1 MITTVV
7 AMPNIL
13 DPMYWI
19 GPQGLF
25 ASAVLPTI
33 LAIVFV
39 ETGLLFPLLPGES
52 LLFTGGLLAAHG
64 TLDIWVLAPAVAL
77 TAILGDQTGYFIGRR
92 IGPALFKKED
102 SRFFK
107 QHHVTESHAFFE
119 KYGPAAI
126 ILARFMPFV
135 RTFTPVVAGV
145 SYMRYPVYL
154 AFDIVG
160 GILWGGGVTVA
171 GYFLGNVPFIHQNLE
186 KIVLVILFVSHAAGV
201 HRLRPGVLEAPAGS
215 PRRRTAAGTR
225 VARAGRNCA
234 IEWAS
239 KARTQTATLKSQ
251 PVLARTSATVTPGC
265 NSMSV
270 RPCSGSTSKTHRSV
284 MIMSTTLLPVMG
296 SVHCLRIFGLPSFAM

>member
-1 MITTVV
+1 M
-7 AMPNIL
+7 ALPNIL

-33 LAIVFV
+33 LVIVFV

-107 QHHVTESHAFFE
+107 KHHVTESHAFFE

-160 GILWGGGVTVA
+160 GVLWGGGVTRRRLLPGQRAVHPPEPGKDCA
-171 GYFLGNVPFIHQNLE
+171 GH
-186 KIVLVILFVSHAAGV
+186 LVRLDAAGV
-201 HRLRPGVLEAPAGS
+201 HRHRPGVPEAPSRRQGRRRAADRRRLVARPAESPS
-215 PRRRTAAGTR
+215 PRRSCSSAVRSAAGR
-225 VARAGRNCA
+225 R
-234 IEWAS
+234 
-239 KARTQTATLKSQ
+239 
-251 PVLARTSATVTPGC
+251 
-265 NSMSV
+265 
-270 RPCSGSTSKTHRSV
+270 
-284 MIMSTTLLPVMG
+284 
-296 SVHCLRIFGLPSFAM
+296 

>member
-1 MITTVV
+1 MSTAVTALPDI
-7 AMPNIL
+7 I
-13 DPMYWI
+13 DPMFWI

-33 LAIVFV
+33 LVIVFV

-77 TAILGDQTGYFIGRR
+77 VAVLGDQTGYFIGHR

-107 QHHVTESHAFFE
+107 QHYVTDSHAFFE

-145 SYMRYPVYL
+145 SYMRYPVFL
-154 AFDIVG
+154 GFDIVG
-160 GILWGGGVTVA
+160 GVLWGGGVTVA
-171 GYFLGNVPFIHQNLE
+171 GYFLGNVPFVHQNLE
-186 KIVLVILFVSHAAGV
+186 KIILVILFVSLLPALIAATRGYLARRRAAKGGSGDDEIATGLGPDV
-201 HRLRPGVLEAPAGS
+201 VDRHPGV
-215 PRRRTAAGTR
+215 
-225 VARAGRNCA
+225 
-234 IEWAS
+234 
-239 KARTQTATLKSQ
+239 
-251 PVLARTSATVTPGC
+251 
-265 NSMSV
+265 
-270 RPCSGSTSKTHRSV
+270 
-284 MIMSTTLLPVMG
+284 
-296 SVHCLRIFGLPSFAM
+296 

>member
-1 MITTVV
+1 
-7 AMPNIL
+7 
-13 DPMYWI
+13 
-19 GPQGLF
+19 
-25 ASAVLPTI
+25 
-33 LAIVFV
+33 
-39 ETGLLFPLLPGES
+39 
-52 LLFTGGLLAAHG
+52 
-64 TLDIWVLAPAVAL
+64 VLAPAVAL

-154 AFDIVG
+154 AFDVVG

-186 KIVLVILFVSHAAGV
+186 KIVLAILFVSM
-201 HRLRPGVLEAPAGS
+201 LPAFIATGRAYLK
-215 PRRRTAAGTR
+215 RRRAAKDDEGELT
-225 VARAGRNCA
+225 VAD
-234 IEWAS
+234 
-239 KARTQTATLKSQ
+239 
-251 PVLARTSATVTPGC
+251 
-265 NSMSV
+265 
-270 RPCSGSTSKTHRSV
+270 
-284 MIMSTTLLPVMG
+284 
-296 SVHCLRIFGLPSFAM
+296 

>member
-1 MITTVV
+1 MSTTVM
-7 AMPNIL
+7 ASGSIL
-13 DPMYWI
+13 DPMFWI

-33 LAIVFV
+33 LVIVFV

-64 TLDIWVLAPAVAL
+64 TLDIWVLAPAVAVV
-77 TAILGDQTGYFIGRR
+77 AILGDQTGYFIGRR

-107 QHHVTESHAFFE
+107 KHYVTESHAFFE
-119 KYGPAAI
+119 KYGPMAI

-160 GILWGGGVTVA
+160 GTLWGAGVTVA
-171 GYFLGNVPFIHQNLE
+171 GYFLGTVPFVHQNLE
-186 KIVLVILFVSHAAGV
+186 KIILAILFVSMIPAFIAAWRGYRGR
-201 HRLRPGVLEAPAGS
+201 HSSARQIGEPAQAADEPDRMVLPE
-215 PRRRTAAGTR
+215 
-225 VARAGRNCA
+225 
-234 IEWAS
+234 
-239 KARTQTATLKSQ
+239 
-251 PVLARTSATVTPGC
+251 
-265 NSMSV
+265 
-270 RPCSGSTSKTHRSV
+270 
-284 MIMSTTLLPVMG
+284 
-296 SVHCLRIFGLPSFAM
+296 